1 MSANQQST
9 RQPDIEAVLSRFPF
23 WKHLYSMWENIMAQ
37 DELPQFDRWL
47 AFELK
52 KQKSFGKRD
61 RFFYSEILF
70 AGFRFGYLAAF
81 LEFLQSELERS
92 QQKKQTS
99 PSINAADIDRLLHEF
114 SLRFPDYSAVK
125 QYWISMK
132 SENFF
137 KWILLRYAVENFWNI
152 SRDFKSIQI
161 SELIRQIFTVARNQL
176 SDSRIPDHQML
187 WASIPLWFK
196 DFLLERVRQSQWDVF
211 TLGRFLTNH
220 ARRSPLWLRL
230 NDPEKEREILQEM
243 DAHGFQ
249 ITRQGTAI
257 KADGSKGIYEL
268 NVYKQGYL
276 EVQDLASQL
285 IGSRVDAKPGE
296 MVWDCC
302 AGGGGKTLQIASR
315 PGGGRGAVYAS
326 DIRDYKLS
334 ILRKRAQKAHL
345 YNVRTLAWQGKEL
358 PEFGKEIQKRGG
370 FHWVLVDAP
379 CSASG
384 TWRRNPEAK
393 FRFGPEEL
401 PGFVELQLQLLQSAS
416 AAVIPAGHLVYAT
429 CSWFT
434 MENEGVVQQFLQ
446 NNPAFQLELQEL
458 LGNPYQNSDTM
469 FAAVMV
475 RK

>member
-1 MSANQQST
+1 MLSHCKSEML
-9 RQPDIEAVLSRFPF
+9 PDIDSILSRFSF

-37 DELPQFDRWL
+37 AELPQFDRWL

-81 LEFLQSELERS
+81 LEFLQSELEGS

-99 PSINAADIDRLLHEF
+99 PSINTADIDRRLHEF

-137 KWILLRYAVENFWNI
+137 KWILLRYAAENSWNI
-152 SRDFKSIQI
+152 NRDYLPLQS
-161 SELIRQIFTVARNQL
+161 SELSRQIFAVTGKQL
-176 SDSRIPDHQML
+176 SESRKPEQQMI
-187 WASIPLWFK
+187 WAGIPLWFQES
-196 DFLLERVRQSQWDVF
+196 LQERAQQSQWDSYTVQ
-211 TLGRFLTNH
+211 RFLSYQ

-230 NDPEKEREILQEM
+230 NDPAKEPEVLQEM
-243 DAHGFQ
+243 EASGFQ
-249 ITRQGTAI
+249 ITRQGLAI
-257 KADGSKGIYEL
+257 QVEGSKGIYEL
-268 NVYKQGYL
+268 NAYKQGYL

-285 IGSRVDAKPGE
+285 IGSRVAARPGE

-315 PGGGRGAVYAS
+315 SGGGRGAVYAS

-334 ILRKRAQKAHL
+334 ILRKRTQKAHL

-370 FHWVLVDAP
+370 FHWVLVDVP

-401 PGFVELQLQLLQSAS
+401 SGLVELQLQLLQNAS

-434 MENEGVVQQFLQ
+434 LENEGVVQQFLQ
-446 NNPAFQLELQEL
+446 NNPAFQLESLEL